1 MLEIL
6 EHQQNL
12 TKNQWK
18 IIFAAVLGDMLDFFD
33 YGLIAFALA
42 FIVGHWKLTYG
53 QSAVILLAAGIGAV
67 PGALIWGWLA
77 DRVGRRAV
85 FIGTA
90 LNFSIFT
97 GLMALTPEAGGW
109 IFLAVMRLFVGAGVS
124 GLFAVDLPLVQEF
137 VPSRK
142 RGWVGGIVT
151 CCLPLGSVLAAI
163 LGAYVEPYVGW
174 RGLFAIGLL
183 PAFLTLLI
191 RAWVPESP
199 RWLIRMGR
207 AEEAR
212 NSLAW
217 ALQIDP
223 KEIELPVAL
232 AEQPRTPWRALFQY
246 PRSMAVT
253 VLTSL
258 GSQTTGNGIGLWAPT
273 LLVLLLKVP
282 PAKASFLMI
291 FVALAG
297 FVGRLVWSYLS
308 DAIGRRPSGIL
319 LSLGSALAMFFA
331 GLFHDAFVGGVSVFL
346 LAITAQRFFGDGG
359 YALVGPYSA
368 EVWPAG
374 LRGSGMGFGY
384 GLGNLGKIIG
394 PLGLALIVGS
404 TDIVKPQASLPAL
417 EPAMYY
423 LGAWSLVAGLAFWL
437 WGIEV
442 KGRSIEE
449 IDNELTKPTH
459 VAAPADRVARV

>member
-1 MLEIL
+1 MLDIL
-6 EHQQNL
+6 ERQQKL
-12 TKNQWK
+12 TTNQWK
-18 IIFAAVLGDMLDFFD
+18 IISAAILGDMLDFFD

-53 QSAVILLAAGIGAV
+53 QSAMILLAAGIGAV
-67 PGALIWGWLA
+67 PGALVWGWLA
-77 DRVGRRAV
+77 DRIGRRTV

-97 GLMALTPEAGGW
+97 GIMALTPDAGGW
-109 IFLAVMRLFVGAGVS
+109 IFLSVCRLFVGAGVS

-137 VPSRK
+137 VPSSK

-151 CCLPLGSVLAAI
+151 CCLPLGGTLAAL
-163 LGAYVEPYVGW
+163 LGAYLEPYVGW

-183 PAFLTLLI
+183 PALLTLLI

-199 RWLIRMGR
+199 RWLMRMGR
-207 AEEAR
+207 PEEAR
-212 NSLAW
+212 KSLAW
-217 ALQIDP
+217 ALQIDA
-223 KEIELPVAL
+223 KDIELPSGISEVQKTSWL
-232 AEQPRTPWRALFQY
+232 ELFKY

-258 GSQTTGNGIGLWAPT
+258 GSQTAGNGIGLWAPT
-273 LLVLLLKVP
+273 LLVLLLKIP
-282 PAKASFLMI
+282 PAEASFLLI
-291 FVALAG
+291 FAGLAG
-297 FVGRLVWSYLS
+297 FVGRLFFSYTA

-319 LSLGSALAMFFA
+319 LSLGGALSLIVA
-331 GLFHDAFVGGVSVFL
+331 GFYHDAFIGGVSVFFLML
-346 LAITAQRFFGDGG
+346 LAQGFFNNGG
-359 YALVGPYSA
+359 YAVVGPYAA
-368 EVWPAG
+368 EVWPAT

-384 GLGNLGKIIG
+384 GLGNFGKIIG

-404 TDIVKPQASLPAL
+404 SDIVAPKAAIPAI

-423 LGAWSLVAGLAFWL
+423 LAAWCVVAGVAFL
-437 WGIEV
+437 IWGIEV

-449 IDNELTKPTH
+449 IDAALTRPTP
-459 VAAPADRVARV
+459 VKAPAEQTI